1 MNDNQLPESGQ
12 LAAHE
17 FLLGIL
23 FENWLAHASLAERER
38 ALSDLVERAQRTL
51 YRAAEAAS
59 RSDARGLMSERG
71 AIAIIQRFVDQVRR
85 QIGDTHS
92 T

>member
-1 MNDNQLPESGQ
+1 MDENQLPESAQ
-12 LAAHE
+12 LAHE

-23 FENWLAHASLAERER
+23 LENWLAHASLTERER
-38 ALSDLVERAQRTL
+38 VLSDLVERAQRTL

-59 RSDARGLMSERG
+59 CSDTRGLTSERG
-71 AIAIIQRFVDQVRR
+71 ALAIIERFVDQVRR